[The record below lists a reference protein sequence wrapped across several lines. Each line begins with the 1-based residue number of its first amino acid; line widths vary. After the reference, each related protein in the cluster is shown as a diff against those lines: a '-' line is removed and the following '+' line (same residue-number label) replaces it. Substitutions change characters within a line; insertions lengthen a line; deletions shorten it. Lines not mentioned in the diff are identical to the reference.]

1 MSAGTKR
8 HLRVA
13 YARKL
18 IFVFICGRGFTQ
30 VVEAKTVEGVG
41 IGVDSAVGGDGVEGG
56 KCVSSRGEKSAVRQ
70 GDGTEDFA
78 LECYCWR
85 GVQSGPWKSLGIL

>member
-1 MSAGTKR
+1 MSAGAKK

-18 IFVFICGRGFTQ
+18 IFISVFSRVFTQ
-30 VVEAKTVEGVG
+30 RVEAETVKGVG
-41 IGVDSAVGGDGVEGG
+41 IGVDGAVGSDGVRGG
-56 KCVSSRGEKSAVRQ
+56 KCESSRGEKSAVGQ
-70 GDGTEDFA
+70 GDGTKDFA

-85 GVQSGPWKSLGIL
+85 GVQLGPWKSLGIL

>member
-1 MSAGTKR
+1 
-8 HLRVA
+8 
-13 YARKL
+13 
-18 IFVFICGRGFTQ
+18 
-30 VVEAKTVEGVG
+30 
-41 IGVDSAVGGDGVEGG
+41 
-56 KCVSSRGEKSAVRQ
+56 VSSRGEKSAVRQ